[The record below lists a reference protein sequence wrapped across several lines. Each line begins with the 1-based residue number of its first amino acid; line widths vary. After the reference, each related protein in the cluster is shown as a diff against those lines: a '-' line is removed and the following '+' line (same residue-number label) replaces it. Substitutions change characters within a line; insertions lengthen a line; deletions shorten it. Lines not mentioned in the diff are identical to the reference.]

1 MSNSKYTK
9 PGGKSWTDEAQTTF
23 DELKQSILCNSCLR
37 RFNNRKLTVLCMDFS
52 ARGFGY
58 DDCQP
63 ANNNILMAMVAQFM
77 SGNGF
82 DFMGKDN
89 KGILHPVA
97 FGSRRTQ
104 GNEK

>member
-1 MSNSKYTK
+1 MECEYTK
-9 PGGKSWTDEAQTTF
+9 PVGKSWTDEAQTMF
-23 DELKQSILCNSCLR
+23 VELKQSILCNTCLR
-37 RFNNRKLTVLCMDFS
+37 RFDHCKLTVLCTDFS
-52 ARGFGY
+52 AQGFGY
-58 DDCQP
+58 VVCQP

-77 SGNGF
+77 SGNVF

-89 KGILHPVA
+89 KGILHPMA